1 MKPCAL
7 VPTEFLLK
15 PTPPKALCD
24 RLLSIVFKPRP
35 MVKVGTFYMPQP
47 RRTSASREAAQAN

>member
-1 MKPCAL
+1 
-7 VPTEFLLK
+7 
-15 PTPPKALCD
+15 
-24 RLLSIVFKPRP
+24 